1 MTHRIWNFLPIV
13 SLCALSCGP
22 APQRLPDRV
31 NIALIDATVAPG
43 TAQGKSWDGPG
54 LVSIE
59 VMQGVSKLLA
69 RIPARGRV
77 EDATKTGAVV
87 AEIGAAIAASIAP
100 PDPKGQADLL
110 VAGTSRRLS
119 LPERHDTFHPTWS
132 GITFDQV
139 PLVEGLR
146 LRVQLFDADDIG
158 SDDPIG
164 TAELTYEDIV
174 EALSYEQVVQ
184 LRVDNQT
191 NGQLLFLGISV
202 TGR

>member
-1 MTHRIWNFLPIV
+1 M
-13 SLCALSCGP
+13 
-22 APQRLPDRV
+22 
-31 NIALIDATVAPG
+31 IDATVAPG